1 VSGEVRLAWRAPGP
15 VAAAYVA
22 DRKRIGCIQGPIGA
36 GKTSASFIKIL
47 TLAQEQAPSTRD
59 GVRKLWACVIH
70 KTYRQLWRSTIKS
83 WWKWM
88 PQDAGKWSGGKDEP
102 AKHEIAMALPDGTRV
117 DLMMD
122 FIAIGDHQVEDVLRG
137 YEPTLFLL
145 NEVDLLA
152 HEVFIYTRGRAGRY
166 PAMDEGGPSWHGLL
180 MDCNAPVIGSWL
192 HELATDGGIDNMS
205 YFVQPSALSP
215 QAENLENLVAGYYAD
230 QIQGQPAWY
239 VERMIEN
246 RFGQRRDGKPIFPE
260 FNDRLHVAAEP
271 LEANDNL
278 ALIVGM
284 DAGGTPAATFWQRMP
299 DGQWRGLDELVTE
312 NDASM
317 GPARFGELLAQKLKE
332 RFPKCREIK
341 AWADPAA
348 QYGSDGE
355 DRSWIEIVAKK
366 SGIRIRPAPG
376 NNRLTERFEAERGP
390 MTRLIDGH
398 KPGLLI
404 SPRMKM
410 LRRALGG
417 QYRYR
422 KIKLAEAER
431 YTEEPDKN
439 AYSHVAESSQYAK
452 LGGGEYAEIKGRKA
466 AGETDWKKHGRVA
479 RDAGAGPSGYQREA
493 RG

>member
-1 VSGEVRLAWRAPGP
+1 MTGEVRLAWRAPGP

-22 DRKRIGCIQGPIGA
+22 DRARVSCIQGPIGA
-36 GKTSASFIKIL
+36 GKTSASFIKIV
-47 TLAQEQAPSTRD
+47 TLAQEQAPSTVD
-59 GVRKLWACVIH
+59 GVRKLWACVVH
-70 KTYRQLWRSTIKS
+70 KTYRQLWRATIPS

-88 PQDAGKWSGGKDEP
+88 PKEAGKWSGGKDEP
-102 AKHEIAMALPDGTRV
+102 AKHELLIQLGNEPLIALT
-117 DLMMD
+117 MD
-122 FIAIGDHQVEDVLRG
+122 FVAIGDHQVEDVLRG

-145 NEVDLLA
+145 NEADLLA
-152 HEVFIYTRGRAGRY
+152 EEVFNYARGRAGRF
-166 PAMDEGGPSWHGLL
+166 PAMSEGGPSWWGIL

-192 HELATDGGIDNMS
+192 HELATDGGIDNMR
-205 YFVQPSALSP
+205 FFEQPSGFSA
-215 QAENLENLVAGYYAD
+215 QAENLTNLPPGYYAE
-230 QIQGQPAWY
+230 QAQGQPAWY

-260 FNDRLHVAAEP
+260 FNDRLMVAPEA
-271 LEANDNL
+271 LEANENL
-278 ALIVGM
+278 PLIIGM
-284 DAGGTPAATFWQRMP
+284 DAGGTPAATFWQRAP

-312 NDASM
+312 ADASM
-317 GPARFGELLAQKLKE
+317 GPSRFGELLAQKLKE
-332 RFPKCREIK
+332 RFPKIREIK

-355 DRSWIEIVAKK
+355 DRSWLESVAKK
-366 SGIRIRPAPG
+366 SGLKIRAAPG
-376 NNRLTERFEAERGP
+376 DNRLTERFEAERGP
-390 MTRLIDGH
+390 MGRLIDGH

-422 KIKLAEAER
+422 KIKLAEGER

-466 AGETDWKKHGRVA
+466 AGEGDWKKHGRVA
-479 RDAGAGPSGYQREA
+479 QDAGAGPSGYQREA